1 MSEEKENQP
10 ATPPEPAPKAKPMPD
25 WHQVIATRLN
35 AWRPKSWEDSISR
48 NSLDN
53 EPFENLPPISE
64 RLDDL
69 KLDDQK
75 FIRQLFPQNDWPL
88 EKLRE
93 VARRD
98 SSPIPSPPDRENYS
112 PGLDGNYW
120 LTGYADYLKI
130 VDVAQ
135 RYGVN
140 LDRIFDFGCA
150 SGRVIR
156 HFATHGNQSEIWG
169 SDINAR
175 HIRWL
180 AEFLPQNV
188 VPIANHCIPTLPISD
203 NSMDL
208 VSAFSVFT
216 HIDTFETCWLA
227 ELRRILKPG
236 GIAYLTVHN
245 EDTWDLL
252 KYEIDNEKNRL
263 VQSMIEADSSMAE
276 KLLGPLPEGRTVVR
290 FTNLGPYRAQVF
302 HSNNYLRKVWG
313 RFFEFLEVLPKH
325 HIRQTVLVLRKAK

>member
-1 MSEEKENQP
+1 MTKKE
-10 ATPPEPAPKAKPMPD
+10 TPVPD
-25 WHQVIATRLN
+25 WHQVIAQRLHE
-35 AWRPKSWEDSISR
+35 WRPKAWEDSISR

-53 EPFENLPPISE
+53 EPFQNLPPISE

-69 KLDDQK
+69 TLDDQG
-75 FIRQLFPQNDWPL
+75 FIRRQFPEGQWSQ
-88 EKLRE
+88 EKLQE
-93 VARRD
+93 IASKD
-98 SSPIPSPPDRENYS
+98 TAPIPSPPDRENYS

-130 VDVAQ
+130 LDVAQ
-135 RYGVN
+135 RYN
-140 LDRIFDFGCA
+140 ISLDRIFDFGCA

-156 HFATHGNQSEIWG
+156 HFATHGSQSEIWG

-180 AEFLPQNV
+180 SEFMPQNV
-188 VPIANHCIPTLPISD
+188 IPIANHCIPSIPIPD

-245 EDTWDLL
+245 EDTWNLL
-252 KYEIDNEKNRL
+252 KDEIGNEKNRL
-263 VQSMIEADSSMAE
+263 VQSMISTDPSFAD
-276 KLLGPLPEGRTVVR
+276 KLLGPLPDGRTVVR
-290 FTNLGPYRAQVF
+290 ITDLGPYRSQVF
-302 HSNNYLRKVWG
+302 HSNKYLRTVWG
-313 RFFEFLEVLPKH
+313 RFFELLEILPTH
-325 HIRQTVLVLRKAK
+325 HIRQTVLVLRKP